1 MKAERIVTGVL
12 IVAAISASAYH
23 YANGK
28 LESAAMTAIFGF
40 IVIPLVAIIQ
50 NKLSK

>member
-12 IVAAISASAYH
+12 IVAAISASAYQ
-23 YANGK
+23 YTNGK
-28 LESAAMTAIFGF
+28 LESAAVAAIFGF
-40 IVIPLVAIIQ
+40 IVFPLIAIIQ